1 MWGDGPVFYHEQEIL
16 PQDGCVGVARSSCGC
31 PQYWWTNILYI
42 QNFYPAGDQ
51 NNECMS
57 WTWYLANDMQMYIV
71 SPLFILALHNSKR
84 LGVALWSV
92 ALLASIAVPFGIALG
107 YKLAVDPF
115 IEMPGMPFTPAHA
128 GSADVFALV
137 YNKPYCRI
145 APYLLGIMLAHV
157 FRQRR
162 WDKPGGQRLPWA
174 VSLCGWLATV
184 GISAVVLYFVT
195 GTSTQLRSRSYTD
208 VENALLLAFLRPLWG
223 LALCWVTFWCF
234 SRPRSFVNQLLSARG
249 WLPVSR
255 LTFGAYLVHPLV
267 LNTFFNTLRKP
278 LYYQDSVALYFYIGN
293 LVVSYAVAA
302 VTALAVEFPF
312 AELEKQFIM

>member
-1 MWGDGPVFYHEQEIL
+1 
-16 PQDGCVGVARSSCGC
+16 
-31 PQYWWTNILYI
+31 
-42 QNFYPAGDQ
+42 
-51 NNECMS
+51 
-57 WTWYLANDMQMYIV
+57 
-71 SPLFILALHNSKR
+71 
-84 LGVALWSV
+84 
-92 ALLASIAVPFGIALG
+92 
-107 YKLAVDPF
+107 
-115 IEMPGMPFTPAHA
+115 MPGMPFTPAHA

-174 VSLCGWLATV
+174 VSLCGWLGTV